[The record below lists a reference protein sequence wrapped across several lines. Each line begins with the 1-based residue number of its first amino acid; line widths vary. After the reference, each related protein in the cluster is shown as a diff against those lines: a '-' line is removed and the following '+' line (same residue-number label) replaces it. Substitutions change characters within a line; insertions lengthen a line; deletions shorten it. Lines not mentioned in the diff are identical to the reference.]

1 MSPSGPNVT
10 QLLVAWREGDK
21 LAMDQLMPLV
31 YEQLQGLARHHLSGE
46 RPGYTLPATA
56 LVHEAYL
63 KLVGAD
69 IAWQDRG
76 HFFAVAAKTM
86 RRILVDRAKSRRSAR
101 RGGVNPHFSIEEI
114 AVVSEQPPAQ
124 IVQLDDA
131 LLRLEAIDQR
141 KSRIIDLIFFA
152 SARKRL
158 PRRWISRRPRSFA
171 ISVSP
176 RLGWRGNLLLP
187 TREARG
193 LVADSEPF
201 PLGDGAAG
209 SRAGGFR
216 AAHLP

>member
-152 SARKRL
+152 GLSQEETAAAL
-158 PRRWISRRPRSFA
+158 DISPATVFRDLSFA
-171 ISVSP
+171 KAW
-176 RLGWRGNLLLP
+176 LA
-187 TREARG
+187 RELASS
-193 LVADSEPF
+193 DP
-201 PLGDGAAG
+201 
-209 SRAGGFR
+209 
-216 AAHLP
+216 